1 MGEREF
7 GQGRRVLMDLVI
19 PYFGS
24 WMGVTVDS
32 FFTSAAL
39 AEEIFNKRNNMR
51 IC

>member
-1 MGEREF
+1 
-7 GQGRRVLMDLVI
+7 MDLVI

-24 WMGVTVDS
+24 WMSVTVDS
-32 FFTSAAL
+32 FFMSAVL